1 MGESRLRRLVAFL
14 RRRPWLLVV
23 AAGIVVVSVVA
34 VFASRER
41 TVMFT
46 ETEFMAALSSGAVEE
61 VNISPNT
68 RTVWGTGHDE
78 EGAFTYRYR
87 YLEAAEESLLAQLRV
102 HAPDFRVQ
110 PPQSSAADIA
120 ATLVPLALLA
130 FVAWFVVTRAR
141 SGGVAVSARATRPA
155 DVPDF
160 GFERLGGLDE
170 AIVEVSEVVDFLSDP
185 ERFERLGA
193 KPPRGVLLE
202 GPPGTGKTALARAA
216 AAEAKVPFFAVSA
229 SEFVEMFVGV
239 GAKRVRDLFERAA
252 KAAPAVIFIDEID
265 AVGRRRGAAVG
276 NGNEERESTLN
287 QLLTEIDG
295 FRSNRQPIVVMAA
308 TNRSDVLDPA
318 LLRRF
323 TRHIHVGLPDRAG
336 RQRILEI
343 HLQNVKAAPGID
355 VASLAART
363 VGFSGSDL
371 ERLVNE
377 AAVFAAR
384 TADSQVTDDHLEAA
398 FDRIVLGL
406 ERRSAVPTE
415 RDRRIVAYHEAGH
428 TICAYVQ
435 PDADR
440 PHKVSVVPRGQAGG
454 VTHFTPPEG
463 SFMTRRRALA
473 SLRAMMGGRAAE
485 EILLGDDITSGAAHD
500 FASASQLAREM
511 VTNYGMGSLGPIFI
525 HDQAQPLAPETAR
538 RIEED
543 VARLLSEALEDAR
556 RIVTEHR
563 DALERLV
570 AALLEEETLDEERI
584 AEVIGDA
591 AA

>member
-440 PHKVSVVPRGQAGG
+440 PHKVSVVPRGQSGG

>member
-41 TVMFT
+41 TVTFT

-384 TADSQVTDDHLEAA
+384 TANSQVTDDHLEAA

>member
-1 MGESRLRRLVAFL
+1 
-14 RRRPWLLVV
+14 
-23 AAGIVVVSVVA
+23 
-34 VFASRER
+34 
-41 TVMFT
+41 
-46 ETEFMAALSSGAVEE
+46 
-61 VNISPNT
+61 
-68 RTVWGTGHDE
+68 
-78 EGAFTYRYR
+78 
-87 YLEAAEESLLAQLRV
+87 
-102 HAPDFRVQ
+102 
-110 PPQSSAADIA
+110 
-120 ATLVPLALLA
+120 
-130 FVAWFVVTRAR
+130 
-141 SGGVAVSARATRPA
+141 
-155 DVPDF
+155 
-160 GFERLGGLDE
+160 
-170 AIVEVSEVVDFLSDP
+170 EVSEVVDFLSDP

-287 QLLTEIDG
+287 QLLTEIAG
-295 FRSNRQPIVVMAA
+295 FRSTRPPIVVMAA

-406 ERRSAVPTE
+406 ARRSAVPTE

-440 PHKVSVVPRGQAGG
+440 PHKVPVVPRGQAGG

-463 SFMTRRRALA
+463 SFMTRRR
-473 SLRAMMGGRAAE
+473 
-485 EILLGDDITSGAAHD
+485 
-500 FASASQLAREM
+500 
-511 VTNYGMGSLGPIFI
+511 
-525 HDQAQPLAPETAR
+525 
-538 RIEED
+538 
-543 VARLLSEALEDAR
+543 
-556 RIVTEHR
+556 
-563 DALERLV
+563 
-570 AALLEEETLDEERI
+570 
-584 AEVIGDA
+584 
-591 AA
+591 

>member
-1 MGESRLRRLVAFL
+1 M
-14 RRRPWLLVV
+14 
-23 AAGIVVVSVVA
+23 
-34 VFASRER
+34 
-41 TVMFT
+41 
-46 ETEFMAALSSGAVEE
+46 
-61 VNISPNT
+61 
-68 RTVWGTGHDE
+68 
-78 EGAFTYRYR
+78 
-87 YLEAAEESLLAQLRV
+87 
-102 HAPDFRVQ
+102 
-110 PPQSSAADIA
+110 
-120 ATLVPLALLA
+120 
-130 FVAWFVVTRAR
+130 
-141 SGGVAVSARATRPA
+141 
-155 DVPDF
+155 
-160 GFERLGGLDE
+160 
-170 AIVEVSEVVDFLSDP
+170 
-185 ERFERLGA
+185 
-193 KPPRGVLLE
+193 
-202 GPPGTGKTALARAA
+202 
-216 AAEAKVPFFAVSA
+216 
-229 SEFVEMFVGV
+229 
-239 GAKRVRDLFERAA
+239 
-252 KAAPAVIFIDEID
+252 IFIDEID

-440 PHKVSVVPRGQAGG
+440 PHKVSVVPRGQSGG